1 MKNKLLTTYGLKFNP
16 FSPDIPLHAL
26 HVRPGIQHFCSR
38 LEHLARDGGFA
49 VLCGDPGVGKSSAL
63 RSCVKHLGE
72 VPDVRVGILTRPQ
85 SRAADFY
92 RELGDMFGVQLSPH
106 NRWAGSRVLR
116 EVWKAHIANVL
127 YRPVLVVDEAQEM
140 HPAVIS
146 ELRLLMSS
154 ELDSRLLLT
163 VLLCGDGRLVDR
175 LRSDELLPIQS
186 RVRVRLE
193 LCALEPAQL
202 HEGLR
207 HLLEASGNPALL
219 TRDVQVTLC
228 EHAAGNWRTLTIMA
242 AELLEAAEAR
252 EARQVDEKL
261 FFEAFAQLK
270 GTRTRPRAGTAHAAR

>member
-16 FSPDIPLHAL
+16 FSSDIPLQAL
-26 HVRPGIQHFCSR
+26 HLRPAVEHFSAR

-49 VLCGDPGVGKSSAL
+49 VLSGDPGIGKSSAL
-63 RSCVKHLGE
+63 RLCVKRLAE
-72 VPDVRVGILTRPQ
+72 LPDVKVGILTRPQ

-116 EVWKAHIANVL
+116 EQWKAHIANVL

-140 HPAVIS
+140 HPGVMS

-163 VLLCGDGRLVDR
+163 VVLCGDTRLIDR
-175 LRSDELLPIQS
+175 LRSDELMPIQS
-186 RVRVRLE
+186 RIRVRLE
-193 LCALEPAQL
+193 LCALAPAEL

-207 HLLEASGNPALL
+207 HLLDASGNASLL
-219 TRDVQVTLC
+219 TRDVQVSLC
-228 EHAAGNWRTLTIMA
+228 EHAGGNWRTLTIMA
-242 AELLEAAEAR
+242 AELLDAAEAR
-252 EARQVDEKL
+252 EARCVDEKL
-261 FFEAFAQLK
+261 FFEVFAQPK
-270 GTRTRPRAGTAHAAR
+270 GARTKPRVGAAHAAR